1 MKENNSLEINAEEL
15 KCILAKHYFWID
27 FQTNSLSCNSV
38 SLEIEYE
45 YNKEKIFTDREK
57 IKFILKYD
65 KKINSFERPI
75 KKQYIITK
83 DEVID
88 ILNKTLLKEGYKID
102 NFVSNIN
109 TINYKEELNFISL
122 DLRKKG
128 NVKMK
133 KKGRR

>member
-109 TINYKEELNFISL
+109 TINYKDELNFISL